1 MKQDSTAGNVKR
13 GAEQALKQT
22 LANPWVERLARFGY
36 AAKGAVYCVIGVLAV
51 MAAFGAGGGLT
62 DSRGAMQTILA
73 QSFGKVLLGIVAVG
87 LIGYALWRFVQAG
100 IDAENKG
107 TSAKGIAVRIG
118 YAISGLIH
126 CGLALTAAKLVFG
139 AGGEGGGNGSQDWT
153 AQVLAQDYG
162 RWLVGAVGAII
173 VGVGVSQ
180 FYKAYSAKFRDKLNG
195 GEMSAAEQRWATRS
209 GKLGFAARGLVFVL
223 IGFFIVQAA
232 WTYDA
237 SKVQGVGGA
246 LAALAGGPFGWL
258 VLFIV
263 ATGLVAYGVFM
274 FVQARYRRISTE

>member
-13 GAEQALKQT
+13 GAEQAVKKT

>member
-1 MKQDSTAGNVKR
+1 MTQDSTADNVKR
-13 GAEQALKQT
+13 GAEQAVKQT

-246 LAALAGGPFGWL
+246 LAALAGGPSGWL

>member
-1 MKQDSTAGNVKR
+1 MKQDSTADNVKR
-13 GAEQALKQT
+13 GAEQAVKQT

>member
-13 GAEQALKQT
+13 GAEQAVKKT

-62 DSRGAMQTILA
+62 DSRGAMETILA

-139 AGGEGGGNGSQDWT
+139 AGGGGGGNGSQDWT

>member
-1 MKQDSTAGNVKR
+1 MKRASTVGNVKR
-13 GAEQALKQT
+13 GAEQAVKQT

>member
-1 MKQDSTAGNVKR
+1 M
-13 GAEQALKQT
+13 
-22 LANPWVERLARFGY
+22 
-36 AAKGAVYCVIGVLAV
+36 
-51 MAAFGAGGGLT
+51 
-62 DSRGAMQTILA
+62 
-73 QSFGKVLLGIVAVG
+73 
-87 LIGYALWRFVQAG
+87 
-100 IDAENKG
+100 
-107 TSAKGIAVRIG
+107 
-118 YAISGLIH
+118 
-126 CGLALTAAKLVFG
+126 
-139 AGGEGGGNGSQDWT
+139 
-153 AQVLAQDYG
+153 
-162 RWLVGAVGAII
+162 GAVGAII

-274 FVQARYRRISTE
+274 FVQARYRRISTG

>member
-1 MKQDSTAGNVKR
+1 MKQDSTVGNVKR
-13 GAEQALKQT
+13 GAEQAVRQT
-22 LANPWVERLARFGY
+22 LADPWVERLARFGY

-51 MAAFGAGGGLT
+51 MAAFGVGGGLT

-126 CGLALTAAKLVFG
+126 CGLALTAAKLVVG
-139 AGGEGGGNGSQDWT
+139 AGGGGSGNGSQNWT

-162 RWLVGAVGAII
+162 RWLVGVVGAII

-180 FYKAYSAKFRDKLNG
+180 FYKAYSAKFRDKLNA

-274 FVQARYRRISTE
+274 FVQARYRRITTR

>member
-139 AGGEGGGNGSQDWT
+139 AGGGGGGNGSQDWT